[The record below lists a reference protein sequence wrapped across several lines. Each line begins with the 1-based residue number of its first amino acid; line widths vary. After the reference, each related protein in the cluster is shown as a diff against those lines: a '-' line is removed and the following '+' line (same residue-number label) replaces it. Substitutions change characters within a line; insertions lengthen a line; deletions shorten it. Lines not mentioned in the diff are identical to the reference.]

1 MKIVGFDI
9 ITISIPMRISV
20 EHSLAKRKEAVNVLL
35 AARDESGCVGW
46 GETCP
51 RPYVSGETVDSAK
64 ADLAERILPSLVGA
78 EFTSFEEVVA
88 HLTTILDQRPRNQ
101 QAAFCACELAL
112 LDLAGQLF
120 GRSAG
125 DVVGPVKHRKVYYSG
140 VIASEKIEKVK
151 KYARLMKLFGFK
163 YIKVKVGESLE
174 HNREILRTARSIL
187 GDRRSLRVDAN
198 CAWTGSEAV
207 RQLKALASF
216 NLQGLEQPVS
226 GDDLEGMKTVTAA
239 GLVPVVADESLCSL
253 ADADTLIAERG
264 CNTFNVRVSKC
275 GGLINSARIYR
286 RAVEAGITCQLGAQV
301 GETGILSA
309 AGRHIATRCD
319 GIEWLEG
326 SYGSFLLKQDITT
339 PNVRIRYRGAGRA
352 LTAPGLG
359 VRPIGRRLQSCQ
371 ADMIVIE

>member
-1 MKIVGFDI
+1 MKIIGFDL
-9 ITISIPMRISV
+9 ITITIPMRISV

-35 AARDESGCVGW
+35 AARDESGAIGW

-64 ADLAERILPSLVGA
+64 ADLAQRILPGLVGA
-78 EFTSFEEVVA
+78 TFSSFEEVVER
-88 HLTTILDQRPRNQ
+88 LTAILDERPRNQ
-101 QAAFCACELAL
+101 QAAFCACELAV

-125 DVVGPVKHRKVYYSG
+125 DVIGPVIHPKVYYSG

-174 HNREILRTARSIL
+174 HNQEILKTARSIL
-187 GDRRSLRVDAN
+187 GEKMSLRVDAN
-198 CAWTGSEAV
+198 CAWNGPEAV
-207 RQLKALASF
+207 RQLEALAPY
-216 NLQGLEQPVS
+216 NLQGVEQPVP

-239 GLVPVVADESLCSL
+239 GLAPVVADESLCSL
-253 ADADTLIAERG
+253 ADADTLIAEKG
-264 CNTFNVRVSKC
+264 CNKFNVRVSKC

-286 RAVEAGITCQLGAQV
+286 RAIQAGLTCQMGAQV

-309 AGRHIATRCD
+309 AGRHFATRCD
-319 GIEWLEG
+319 GVEWLEG

-339 PNVRIRYRGAGRA
+339 PDVRIRCRGAARA
-352 LTAPGLG
+352 LTAPGIG
-359 VRPIGRRLQSCQ
+359 VRPIDKRLQACQ
-371 ADMIVIE
+371 TDVIVIA